1 VKKRRVVVIAVLGAN
16 KFDLSDRRLQN
27 MYLNSIVR
35 IALNRIPI
43 RTGAS
48 TGCDQ
53 IAAQT
58 ALETSGRVQLV
69 LPWADWEEQWVT
81 SMREKYPARCTV
93 EVFDPV
99 KHAQWLESVEK
110 YRRPGENLT
119 VKKYALYARVY
130 GIVEPCEI
138 VLCMTLRSETGG
150 TGQGM
155 RIARGLGK
163 QVLDVRRPAD
173 QEMLDLWLRGL
184 PQH

>member
-1 VKKRRVVVIAVLGAN
+1 MIAVLGTN
-16 KFDLSDRRLQN
+16 EFDAPDRRLQD

-35 IALNRIPI
+35 IALSRIPI

-69 LPWADWEEQWVT
+69 LPWADWEEQWVKKT
-81 SMREKYPARCTV
+81 REKYPARCSI

-99 KHAQWLESVEK
+99 KHAHWLESVEK
-110 YRRPGENLT
+110 YRRPGEVLT
-119 VKKYALYARVY
+119 PKKYALYARVY

-138 VLCMTLRSETGG
+138 VLCMTAWSQRRGG
-150 TGQGM
+150 TGQGI

-163 QVLDVRRPAD
+163 QVLDVRNPVD
-173 QEMLDLWLRGL
+173 QELLYLWLRGL
-184 PQH
+184 PHT